1 MKTASA
7 GELSSSAG
15 VETCY
20 AQGTRAPERAH
31 QECAPTR
38 EPGRLAVWMLA
49 VASIGVIVFI
59 YFFAFRAAHTA
70 QIKDVP
76 LAKREAKP

>member
-1 MKTASA
+1 
-7 GELSSSAG
+7 
-15 VETCY
+15 
-20 AQGTRAPERAH
+20 
-31 QECAPTR
+31 
-38 EPGRLAVWMLA
+38 MLA